1 MGFFDASITAI
12 ASAASV
18 LFRIPFI
25 LCDCQAMG
33 LMLFSNASN
42 QKTIYPPWE
51 PPTVM
56 FANEASQNTNSLESA
71 RLSSFFNIMTFC
83 SLLILLTNLVAL
95 LVSSMVGFLFSLVS
109 CSIRRGYLALF
120 V

>member
-12 ASAASV
+12 ASAASL

-42 QKTIYPPWE
+42 QKTMIFGYIC
-51 PPTVM
+51 
-56 FANEASQNTNSLESA
+56 Q
-71 RLSSFFNIMTFC
+71 
-83 SLLILLTNLVAL
+83 
-95 LVSSMVGFLFSLVS
+95 S
-109 CSIRRGYLALF
+109 CSIPFNSRRKKGTLKKIMSHF
-120 V
+120 NKRNIFDVSCKV